1 MYISTKDWKNYIDKM
16 RALNEKAADAIVNYV
31 QKNGFENTDELVGFA
46 NSVVQKYGGGS
57 AALAAAMYD
66 ATAEA
71 SGQFYDPAEPAPLPE
86 YGEVAKTVHGT
97 LKRSRN
103 VNELGGAVS
112 RLVKRAGADT
122 TLLNAYR
129 DRPKYGK
136 KRNTGA
142 QVAWV
147 PMGDTC
153 PFCLM
158 LASNGWR
165 NQTVGGAE
173 HHAKHI
179 HANCD
184 CNYAVRFDNHSGVQ
198 GYDPDKY
205 KEMFD
210 NVEGDTWSQK
220 VNSMRRENYEKNKD
234 QINARKREN
243 YAERNRKI
251 NFGTPKSFEREKT
264 TVVARLAKKYANNN
278 LYISDDVELSPKEI
292 RWINNSITTSKSLLN
307 ISDECNIPIIVV
319 NDEDNLAG
327 YNPRTNILYVSSMMS
342 NKKTVL
348 EKQRG
353 FAAANEEDSTMVHEL
368 IHWKDAEEYRKRGN
382 IIESAEPKS
391 KYSVYQRNRAIEEL
405 TNQGINI
412 ANIDDI
418 MDISEYSYRKMLEN
432 DFEEVYTELRTKRV
446 FER

>member
-66 ATAEA
+66 ATADA
-71 SGQFYDPAEPAPLPE
+71 SGQFYDSAEPAPLPE

-142 QVAWV
+142 QVAWI
-147 PMGDTC
+147 PFGDTC

-220 VNSMRRENYEKNKD
+220 VNSMRRENYDKNKD
-234 QINARKREN
+234 QINAQKRAAYALRKDSKLEQHKDGDKVFITDQ
-243 YAERNRKI
+243 AI
-251 NFGTPKSFEREKT
+251 NKVKSIGPSDYSKDEMKLLQSMNKRILEE
-264 TVVARLAKKYANNN
+264 AKNNN
-278 LYISDDVELSPKEI
+278 NSNEVAMALVDGVISKPVFGKESSVDLYGDSDMYHVLKGKNTKMRSVTLSHNHPGLSYFSLKDIGIFIECPSI
-292 RWINNSITTSKSLLN
+292 KTIEVVTNSGKTWYITKKSN
-307 ISDECNIPIIVV
+307 Y
-319 NDEDNLAG
+319 NDLEVMKI
-327 YNPRTNILYVSSMMS
+327 Y
-342 NKKTVL
+342 KKT
-348 EKQRG
+348 
-353 FAAANEEDSTMVHEL
+353 
-368 IHWKDAEEYRKRGN
+368 
-382 IIESAEPKS
+382 
-391 KYSVYQRNRAIEEL
+391 IEENKDNPEKVVDIFL
-405 TNQGINI
+405 KNI
-412 ANIDDI
+412 
-418 MDISEYSYRKMLEN
+418 YSMIEKN
-432 DFEEVYTELRTKRV
+432 N
-446 FER
+446 